1 MHRVRRHWN
10 ESRLALVRS
19 AEIESPRPVVLEP
32 KVYGD
37 ERGHFFESFNAEE
50 FAESVEPGIDF
61 VQDNQSRSARHVL
74 RGLHYQL
81 EPRAQ
86 GKLVRVVRGAV
97 FDVAVDIRQSSPT
110 FGEWFGIE
118 LSEDNYKQLWVP
130 PGFAHGFLALTD
142 PADLVYKVTDYY
154 SPEHDRSIRWDDPDI
169 GIEWPI
175 DGAPILSEKDASA
188 PYLAEADVC
197 A

>member
-1 MHRVRRHWN
+1 M
-10 ESRLALVRS
+10 ETPDGEFRLRPMSGDGIELLPGLLV
-19 AEIESPRPVVLEP
+19 IEPQVHA
-32 KVYGD
+32 D
-37 ERGHFFESFNAEE
+37 ARGHFFESFNAQG
-50 FAESVEPGIDF
+50 FAETVESGLEF
-61 VQDNQSRSARHVL
+61 VQDNQSRSAQDVL

-81 EPRAQ
+81 APRAQ

-97 FDVAVDIRQSSPT
+97 FDVAVDIRRSSPA
-110 FGEWFGIE
+110 FGSWFGIE
-118 LSEDNYKQLWVP
+118 LSEDNFKQLWIP

-142 PADLVYKVTDYY
+142 PADLLYKVTAYY

-175 DGAPILSEKDASA
+175 DGEPILSEKDASA
-188 PYLAEADVC
+188 PYLAEADVF